1 MPDDLSRRA
10 AAILQAM
17 SRQRVLVVGD
27 VFLDEY
33 IFGHAT
39 RLSREAPIP
48 VLEFDRRAHIPGGAA
63 NPANNIAAL
72 GARAVLGAVVGDDDE
87 GRHLLAL
94 LRKAGVD
101 PACVLT
107 DRRRPTTVKTRIV
120 SESSLRFSQQLARID
135 RIDRRPVDGDGTAAL
150 VSRIAARIGDVD
162 ALLCS
167 DYLSGLLTPTLVDH
181 LARLCADHGVLLTV
195 DAQGELAKY
204 AGAGLLRCN
213 NDEAAAYLGRAIETE
228 DDYRRALD
236 DLLESLQPALL
247 IVTRGR
253 DGLSMQGRGQPY
265 VHIPAHRVEAAD
277 TTGAGDTFS
286 AIMTLGLAAGIDP
299 LLVARIANYAA
310 GLVVRRLGNA
320 VVTPA
325 ELLPGIEDALLEGSA
340 HDA

>member
-1 MPDDLSRRA
+1 MTTSATTDLLA
-10 AAILQAM
+10 ALA
-17 SRQRVLVVGD
+17 RQRVLVVGD

-48 VLEFDRRAHIPGGAA
+48 VLEFSRRSYIPGGAA

-72 GARAVLGAVVGDDDE
+72 GATARLGAVVGDDAE
-87 GRHLLAL
+87 GRQLCEL
-94 LRKAGVD
+94 LRAAGVD
-101 PACVLT
+101 PGGVLA
-107 DRRRPTTVKTRIV
+107 DPGRPTTVKTRIV

-135 RIDRRPVDGDGTAAL
+135 RIDRQPLAADGVAAL
-150 VSRIAARIGDVD
+150 VEQIAAQIPHVD

-167 DYLSGLLTPTLVDH
+167 DYLSGLFTPALVEQLTQ
-181 LARLCADHGVLLTV
+181 LCARHHVLLTV

-213 NDEAAAYLGRAIETE
+213 NDEAAAYLGRTITSE

-236 DLLESLQPALL
+236 DLLRLLEPALM

-253 DGLSMQGRGQPY
+253 DGLSIQGRTQPY
-265 VHIPAHRVEAAD
+265 RHIPAHRVEAAD
-277 TTGAGDTFS
+277 TTGAGDTFI
-286 AIMTLGLAAGIDP
+286 AVMTLALAA
-299 LLVARIANYAA
+299 RIEPITAAHLANYAA

-320 VVTPA
+320 VVTPDELA
-325 ELLPGIEDALLEGSA
+325 EGIAQLKLGAS
-340 HDA
+340 